1 MAFYTNTA
9 AGSVVHCTN
18 EFNTKLIVPNDIAL
32 TSDDD
37 TAALASTDY
46 RSILKLE
53 LGKFERAIFRIWLDV
68 VNEADGDLKYK
79 VIVPANTVSYRARRV
94 KSEQPISNPVT
105 ETIDFD
111 SNTSGLAE
119 QTPAGG
125 DGDLYALITGTITC
139 GNTAGAL
146 DLQACQATSHASPTT
161 IKFGTYLEYM
171 KF

>member
-1 MAFYTNTA
+1 MAFNTNTA

-18 EFNTKLIVPNDIAL
+18 EFNTRLIVPNDIEI
-32 TSDDD
+32 
-37 TAALASTDY
+37 ASSTTY
-46 RSILKLE
+46 QSILKLE

-68 VNEADGDLKYK
+68 LNDADGDLKYK
-79 VIVPANTVSYRARRV
+79 VTVPTNTVSYRARNLV
-94 KSEQPISNPVT
+94 SENPISGAVT
-105 ETIDFD
+105 EAITFD
-111 SNTSGLAE
+111 SNTSGSPEVTA
-119 QTPAGG
+119 TGG

-146 DLQACQATSHASPTT
+146 DLQAAQNTSNATATT